1 MTTPTGTGP
10 ARATLSAAVL
20 FTTLGVLGG
29 AANAQHVERDGK
41 AVVDAVCISCHG
53 PGKDGAPRIG
63 DRPAWTPRLAKG
75 LEALVAS
82 AIHGHGPMPA
92 RGGLADLND
101 REMRHAIVYMFN
113 AGLPDA
119 VPPSSAAP
127 ADPHHKVVSGTDIY
141 LGLMRAEAIRAA
153 QADEAR
159 TGAAKA
165 ARIPSGKGYY
175 HVNISLVDHGSQVPV
190 TDADV
195 KVRTSDGMTTESKV
209 LGLVVANRAVSYGNY
224 FHFTSGNA
232 YNITAEIRRPGVVGP
247 IQARFDFKA
256 P

>member
-1 MTTPTGTGP
+1 MTTPTGTGS
-10 ARATLSAAVL
+10 ARAALSAAVL
-20 FTTLGVLGG
+20 FTTLGVFGG
-29 AANAQHVERDGK
+29 AATAQHVERGSK
-41 AVVDAVCISCHG
+41 AVVDAVCSSCHG

-101 REMRHAIVYMFN
+101 REMRRAIVYMFN

-119 VPPSSAAP
+119 VPQSTAAP

-153 QADEAR
+153 RANEPR
-159 TGAAKA
+159 TGAAKL
-165 ARIPSGKGYY
+165 IPSGKGFY

-209 LGLVVANRAVSYGNY
+209 LGLVAANGAVSYGNY
-224 FHFTSGNA
+224 FHFASGSA